1 MKALVVE
8 TPGVLKVMNLT
19 EPKMGEYEARC
30 EMLYGATCTATDL
43 AVIDGRVGWETLKYP
58 VVLGHETIGR
68 VIEVGSKVRNY
79 KVGDLVARVYT
90 RESDGI
96 HLAWGGMAEYGLA
109 LDWKAMWADGV
120 PREKWD
126 YYRVNQVIPEGVIDP
141 IDATMIIT
149 WRENLSW
156 INRMGVAAGEK
167 VLVVGSGGNGM
178 SIAACAAV
186 KGADVTVV
194 GNASRRECTLNTGVA
209 HFLDYKD
216 QAALAAF
223 VEENGRALD
232 YIIDATGKKETLTPY
247 MPALKEGGTAA
258 LYGMSD
264 FTSYTIGP
272 TAGPKYFRFFN
283 SYAGI
288 YDEAETHEEVIDL
301 IRAGKLNAGNW
312 LDKENIFTWENA
324 PAAYDHV
331 RNKKAVKAVIKL
343 SNK

>member
-8 TPGVLKVMNLT
+8 QPGVLKVMDLT

-43 AVIDGRVGWETLKYP
+43 AVIDGRVGWDKLNYP
-58 VVLGHETIGR
+58 VILGHETIGR

-90 RESDGI
+90 RETDGI
-96 HLAWGGMAEYGLA
+96 NLAWGGMAEYGLA
-109 LDWKAMWADGV
+109 LDWKAMWADGI

-126 YYRVNQVIPEGVIDP
+126 YYRVNQVIPAGVIDP

-156 INRMGVAAGEK
+156 VNRMGVKAGDK
-167 VLVVGSGGNGM
+167 AVIIGSGGNGM
-178 SIAACAAV
+178 SIAACCAV
-186 KGADVTVV
+186 KGACVTVI
-194 GNASRRECTLNTGVA
+194 GNESRRAATLNTGVKT
-209 HFLDYKD
+209 FVDYKD
-216 QAALAAF
+216 KDALAAF
-223 VEENGRALD
+223 ISENKRAVD

-247 MPALKEGGTAA
+247 MPTLKEGGTAA

-272 TAGPKYFRFFN
+272 TTGPKYFRFFN

-301 IRAGKLNAGNW
+301 IRAGKLDAGNW
-312 LDKENIFTWENA
+312 LDKEHIFTWDNA

-343 SNK
+343 SGN

>member
-8 TPGVLKVMNLT
+8 KPGTLKVMELT
-19 EPKMGEYEARC
+19 EPKMGDYEARC

-43 AVIDGRVGWETLKYP
+43 AVIDGRVGWTQLDYP
-58 VVLGHETIGR
+58 VILGHETIGR

-90 RESDGI
+90 RETDGI
-96 HLAWGGMAEYGLA
+96 NLAWGGMAEYGLA
-109 LDWKAMWADGV
+109 VDWKAMWADGI
-120 PREKWD
+120 PKSEWD
-126 YYRVNQVIPEGVIDP
+126 YYRVNQVIPEGIIDP

-156 INRMGVAAGEK
+156 INRMGVSENER

-186 KGADVTVV
+186 KGAEVTVI
-194 GNASRRECTLNTGVA
+194 GNESRRCCTLNTGVKE
-209 HFLDYKD
+209 FIDYKD
-216 QAALAAF
+216 KQALADF
-223 VEENGRALD
+223 VEKNHRSID

-264 FTSYTIGP
+264 YTSYTIGP
-272 TAGPKYFRFFN
+272 VPGPKFFRFFN

-301 IRAGKLNAGNW
+301 IRAGKLDAGNW
-312 LDKENIFTWENA
+312 LDKEHVFTWDNA
-324 PAAYDHV
+324 PEAYDHV

-343 SNK
+343 SRD

>member
-8 TPGVLKVMNLT
+8 KPGTLKVMDLT
-19 EPKMGEYEARC
+19 EPKMGDYEARC

-43 AVIDGRVGWETLKYP
+43 AVIDGRVGWTQLEYP
-58 VVLGHETIGR
+58 VILGHETIGR

-90 RESDGI
+90 RETDGI
-96 HLAWGGMAEYGLA
+96 NLAWGGMAEYGLA
-109 LDWKAMWADGV
+109 VDWKAMWADGI
-120 PREKWD
+120 PKSEWD

-156 INRMGVAAGEK
+156 INRMGVSANEK

-194 GNASRRECTLNTGVA
+194 GNESRRGCTLNTGVKT
-209 HFLDYKD
+209 FINYKD
-216 QAALAAF
+216 SEALSSF
-223 VEENGRALD
+223 IENNSRALD

-247 MPALKEGGTAA
+247 MPALREGGTAA
-258 LYGMSD
+258 LYGMND
-264 FTSYTIGP
+264 FKSYTIGP
-272 TAGPKYFRFFN
+272 VPGPKFFRFFN

-301 IRAGKLNAGNW
+301 IRAGKLDAGNW
-312 LDKENIFTWENA
+312 LDKEHIFTWDNA
-324 PAAYDHV
+324 PEAYDHV

-343 SNK
+343 SR